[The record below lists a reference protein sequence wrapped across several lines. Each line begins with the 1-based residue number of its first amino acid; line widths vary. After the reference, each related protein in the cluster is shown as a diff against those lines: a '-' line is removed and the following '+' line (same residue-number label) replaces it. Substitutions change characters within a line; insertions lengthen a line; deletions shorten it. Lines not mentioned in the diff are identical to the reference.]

1 MFKKIVP
8 ITLEKHKDLKVL
20 PINSFDFAKNV
31 HIASIMAHEFSRIA
45 PIYPIVFIEDP
56 QTDQFKPVA
65 MLGLEPG
72 ENLFV
77 NDESKWEASYI
88 PAIIRRY
95 PFALAKIDETGDK
108 YTVCIDEDSQFVNTK
123 EGESLFN
130 EDGTPTEVIE
140 NVKKYLT
147 QLHQMDHFTSE
158 FSKFLKEHNLF
169 NQLNMKVRIG
179 TEIKNISGAYV
190 VNEERLN
197 NLSNDIFISMRGSKY
212 IPVIYSHLSS
222 LSQIERLL
230 GFKDK
235 KYTVTEKIEERFEEK
250 TEEKTNKKK

>member
-1 MFKKIVP
+1 MFKTIAP
-8 ITLEKHKDLKVL
+8 ITLEKHKNIKVS
-20 PINSFDFAKNV
+20 PINTFDFAKKV

-45 PIYPIVFIEDP
+45 PIYPIVFIED
-56 QTDQFKPVA
+56 QENDQFKPVA

-77 NDESKWEASYI
+77 NDENKWEASYI

-95 PFALAKIDETGDK
+95 PFALAKIDEKGDK
-108 YTVCIDEDSQFVNTK
+108 YTVCIDEDSQFVNNE
-123 EGESLFN
+123 EGEALFN
-130 EDGTPTEVIE
+130 EDGTPTEVID

-147 QLHQMDHFTSE
+147 QLHQMDNFTIE

-179 TEIKNISGAYV
+179 NEIKNISGAYV
-190 VNEERLN
+190 INEERLN
-197 NLSNDIFISMRGSKY
+197 KLSNDVFLSMRESKY

-235 KYTVTEKIEERFEEK
+235 KYTVTEKIEDRFDEKKEEG
-250 TEEKTNKKK
+250 KK

>member
-8 ITLEKHKDLKVL
+8 ITLDKHKSIKVK
-20 PINSFDFAKNV
+20 PIDSFEFAKNV
-31 HIASIMAHEFSRIA
+31 HIASIMAHEFSRVA

-56 QTDQFKPVA
+56 QTDQFRPVA

-77 NDESKWEASYI
+77 NDENKWEASYI

-95 PFALAKIDETGDK
+95 PFALAKIDENSDR
-108 YTVCIDEDSQFVNTK
+108 YTVCIDEDSEFVNK
-123 EGESLFN
+123 KSGEALFN
-130 EDGTPTEVIE
+130 EDGTPTKVIE
-140 NVKKYLT
+140 NVKEYLT
-147 QLHQMDHFTSE
+147 QLHQMDYFTAE
-158 FSKFLKEHNLF
+158 FSKFLKENNLF

-179 TEIKNISGAYV
+179 TEVKNISGAYV

-197 NLSNDIFISMRGSKY
+197 KLADETFLTMREKKY

-235 KYTVTEKIEERFEEK
+235 KYVVTEKIEERFEEK
-250 TEEKTNKKK
+250 DKK